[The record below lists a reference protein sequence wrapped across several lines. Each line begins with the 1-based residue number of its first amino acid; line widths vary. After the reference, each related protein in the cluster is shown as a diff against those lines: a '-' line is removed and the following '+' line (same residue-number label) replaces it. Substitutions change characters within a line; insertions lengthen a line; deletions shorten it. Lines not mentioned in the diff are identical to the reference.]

1 MLTADELKHFEDEGY
16 LLFEALLQGDALQR
30 HVDVF
35 DGLVKGGRDLPVD
48 TPHYTF
54 EKDEDGKPVPGFMHK
69 IQGVCEVEPRVLALA
84 REPVILD
91 RIEALVGP
99 DIDVFGTKFFPKLP
113 NGGTSTHWHQDNYYF
128 GTTSDRIVSC
138 AIYLQD
144 SSRENGCLRLIPRS
158 HLTATIAAH
167 QSNPL
172 SYGSWVDLDDSD
184 ALDVD
189 CPAGTV
195 VFFSANL
202 LHGAYDN
209 HSDRTRYS
217 TAWHY
222 LPGDLSLK
230 RFPRGGYGDRHTV
243 RGK

>member
-54 EKDEDGKPVPGFMHK
+54 EKDEDGKPVQGFMHK